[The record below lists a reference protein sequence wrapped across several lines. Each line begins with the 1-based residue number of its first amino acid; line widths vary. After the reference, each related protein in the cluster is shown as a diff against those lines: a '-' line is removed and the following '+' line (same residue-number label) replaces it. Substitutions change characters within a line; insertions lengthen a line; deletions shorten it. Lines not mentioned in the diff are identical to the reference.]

1 MIWAQRL
8 IEKNFPA
15 SMTTAKNYSKPT
27 CSEIQKR
34 MDAEINLT
42 NPAKNHLLWK
52 HIKNCDECNRVWT
65 SNLRVKESLRRVVK
79 IETASDGLRQKIQD
93 MIHKNNVE

>member
-15 SMTTAKNYSKPT
+15 SMTTAKNYSKPE
-27 CSEIQKR
+27 CYEIQTR

-42 NPAKNHLLWK
+42 NLTKNNSFWK
-52 HIKNCDECNRVWT
+52 HVKDCRECNRVWAD
-65 SNLRVKESLRRVVK
+65 NMRVKESLRRIAK
-79 IETASDGLRQKIQD
+79 QETPPDSLRQKIQS
-93 MIHKNNVE
+93 MIHKNND